1 MVEALQAGLVARIV
15 IRRYSDRRSPQA
27 LRLSDTDV
35 LRMSLENAVRGGR
48 DADTVAAIA
57 GGLVGAA
64 LGASAVP
71 EEWLSVIH
79 GWPGYKASD
88 LSRRASQILACR

>member
-1 MVEALQAGLVARIV
+1 MRDRHRPCPDPGEDPSFGV
-15 IRRYSDRRSPQA
+15 SDA
-27 LRLSDTDV
+27 DL

-71 EEWLSVIH
+71 EEWLRAIH
-79 GWPGYKASD
+79 GWPGYKAPD
-88 LSRRASQILACR
+88 LTRLASQILGYR

>member
-1 MVEALQAGLVARIV
+1 MR
-15 IRRYSDRRSPQA
+15 DRRANSIRIPAGNPKARPSPIPIF
-27 LRLSDTDV
+27 

-71 EEWLSVIH
+71 
-79 GWPGYKASD
+79 A
-88 LSRRASQILACR
+88 